1 MQELKL
7 ILFALCLIIAPK
19 LLAGE
24 NWINLFNG
32 KDLSGWTQKTGDAR
46 FYAQDGCIIGEAV
59 SESETNSVLCTKKR
73 FDNFILELDFKADH
87 QLFSGVH
94 IRGEYAAKEIQW
106 QWDGRPLTFYEHQL
120 TC

>member
-1 MQELKL
+1 LRFLPHSGYYPQLAPGFVQELKL

-19 LLAGE
+19 LLVGE

-59 SESETNSVLCTKKR
+59 SESETN
-73 FDNFILELDFKADH
+73 
-87 QLFSGVH
+87 
-94 IRGEYAAKEIQW
+94 
-106 QWDGRPLTFYEHQL
+106 
-120 TC
+120 